1 MQKIAF
7 SLFLLFSSTLLPGQS
22 HKNIIIPKKYSPRT
36 TTISYKIGDRVILIK
51 LYHYGD
57 NPDPFML
64 NLHDVETTSVLA
76 ARRWLELNGGL
87 LIKFENDNQRT
98 ISFPMRGIPY
108 AFDPNRMFSR
118 KGIIATLKD
127 QGGYMNNAAI
137 EEIEKFAARVLQ
149 LVPENPSCIIA
160 LHNNGNGNFSV
171 TSYLPGNDREKDARL
186 VYADPRQD
194 IDDIFLTTDSLLY
207 TQLAAKKYNSIW
219 QDNVNVRQ
227 DGSLSVYCGEK
238 GIRYLNCETQHGK
251 TALYLEMLKV
261 ATTYIERVAAGAVL
275 YKYSIEPDEPITI
288 PAESTIYFGDK
299 KVGLIKSIYK
309 DDLSNGLYG
318 KFTMDKNFSLYSN
331 MDFFVFLSPAG
342 KPRIEVRIDPTR
354 ERKRLDLLKSS
365 IRMILKK
372 QP

>member
-1 MQKIAF
+1 MQRIVF
-7 SLFLLFSSTLLPGQS
+7 SLFFLFSSSLLSGQS
-22 HKNIIIPKKYSPRT
+22 HKNIIIQKKYSPRT

-51 LYHYGD
+51 LFQYGD

-87 LIKFENDNQRT
+87 LIKFENNNQRT
-98 ISFPMRGIPY
+98 ISFPLRGVPY
-108 AFDPNRMFSR
+108 SFDPNRMFSR
-118 KGIIATLKD
+118 KGITATLKD
-127 QGGYMNNAAI
+127 QGGYISDAAI

-149 LVPENPSCIIA
+149 LVPENPSCIIS

-207 TQLAAKKYNSIW
+207 SQLAAKKYNSIW
-219 QDNVNVRQ
+219 QDNVNVHQ

-251 TALYLEMLKV
+251 TALYFEMLKV
-261 ATTYIERVAAGAVL
+261 ATGYMERVTGGAIL
-275 YKYSIEPDEPITI
+275 YKYSMIPADFIPI
-288 PAESTIYFGDK
+288 PAESPVYFGAK
-299 KVGLIKSIYK
+299 KVGLVKSIYK
-309 DDLSNGLYG
+309 DELAGELYG
-318 KFTMDKNFSLYSN
+318 KLAMDKNFPLLSN
-331 MDFFVFLSPAG
+331 MDFFVFPSQPGNL
-342 KPRIEVRIDPTR
+342 RIEVRIDPTR
-354 ERKRLDLLKSS
+354 ERKPLDPLKNS
-365 IRMILKK
+365 IRMVLKK
-372 QP
+372 QL